1 MKKVAVLIDNG
12 FEESEL
18 LLTVDIMR
26 RAEIDCRIISL
37 DDIEV
42 HGKHEITVLS
52 NLRFENT
59 DFFEYDMLIIP
70 SGFNHKT
77 SISSMIN
84 DLIQHKKWVGL
95 MGDSISLVNTKPLLE
110 NELFSVR
117 ENILLNKGF
126 STTYAFIY
134 HCLELLRVDSE
145 PIKQRMV
152 YYNAFDVKK
161 VN

>member
-26 RAEIDCRIISL
+26 RAEIDCRIISI

-42 HGKHEITVLS
+42 QGKHQITIQS
-52 NLRFENT
+52 DQRFENT

-77 SISSMIN
+77 SISPMIN

-117 ENILLNKGF
+117 ENIVLNKGF

-134 HCLELLRVDSE
+134 HCLELLGINSE

-152 YYNAFDVKK
+152 YYNAFDEKK